1 MTIIHYRNCS
11 DIDIQFSDGTI
22 ANTTYYYFLKGSV
35 PNYNIPSYLGI
46 GYLGYGKYKSRKN
59 NIKTEEYIKWGSML
73 TRCYSEKLKERRNY
87 IECTVCDEW
96 HNFQNFAEWYNDH
109 KYYLPDVDVLDL
121 DKDIKIKITSP
132 IKRLHHQDY
141 DGKRVFIDISDNFGN
156 VFSTK
161 LDVGVHKD
169 IDIDQDELC
178 FDLGIDSNSV
188 TLLANSKEQICVEK
202 IKSLLKFGIT
212 STRYKDIF
220 DIYYLI
226 NKSDF
231 EKRRFLNYLDKLIFR
246 NELVEESNITELL
259 NSLKYTLS
267 NKKFKSMVNMA
278 KNNWLELSIDDTV
291 NSILDFISSLELV
304 EV

>member
-1 MTIIHYRNCS
+1 M
-11 DIDIQFSDGTI
+11 
-22 ANTTYYYFLKGSV
+22 
-35 PNYNIPSYLGI
+35 
-46 GYLGYGKYKSRKN
+46 
-59 NIKTEEYIKWGSML
+59 
-73 TRCYSEKLKERRNY
+73 
-87 IECTVCDEW
+87 
-96 HNFQNFAEWYNDH
+96 
-109 KYYLPDVDVLDL
+109 
-121 DKDIKIKITSP
+121 
-132 IKRLHHQDY
+132 
-141 DGKRVFIDISDNFGN
+141 
-156 VFSTK
+156 
-161 LDVGVHKD
+161 HKD

-226 NKSDF
+226 NKNDF
-231 EKRRFLNYLDKLIFR
+231 DKQRFLNYLDKLIFR
-246 NELVEESNITELL
+246 NYLIEENNITELQ
-259 NSLKYTLS
+259 NNLKYTLL
-267 NKKFKSMVNMA
+267 NKRFKSMVNMA

>member
-1 MTIIHYRNCS
+1 MAISKDIRRATQDL
-11 DIDIQFSDGTI
+11 DIDFI
-22 ANTTYYYFLKGSV
+22 
-35 PNYNIPSYLGI
+35 
-46 GYLGYGKYKSRKN
+46 R
-59 NIKTEEYIKWGSML
+59 
-73 TRCYSEKLKERRNY
+73 YSLDDSAIEAFIEKLN
-87 IECTVCDEW
+87 
-96 HNFQNFAEWYNDH
+96 
-109 KYYLPDVDVLDL
+109 

-169 IDIDQDELC
+169 IDIEQDELC

-231 EKRRFLNYLDKLIFR
+231 DKRRFLNYLDKLIFR
-246 NELVEESNITELL
+246 NELIEESNITELQ
-259 NSLKYTLS
+259 NNLKYTLS
-267 NKKFKSMVNMA
+267 NKRFKSMVNMA

>member
-1 MTIIHYRNCS
+1 MKTYTTALEKYSIAHISNVVGDVRPIKDIIKLAH
-11 DIDIQFSDGTI
+11 
-22 ANTTYYYFLKGSV
+22 
-35 PNYNIPSYLGI
+35 
-46 GYLGYGKYKSRKN
+46 KN
-59 NIKTEEYIKWGSML
+59 NILVLVDGAQSVPHLKVDVQDLDIDFI
-73 TRCYSEKLKERRNY
+73 RYSLDDSAIETFIEKLN
-87 IECTVCDEW
+87 
-96 HNFQNFAEWYNDH
+96 
-109 KYYLPDVDVLDL
+109 

-178 FDLGIDSNSV
+178 FDLGIESNSV
-188 TLLANSKEQICVEK
+188 ILLANSKEQICVEK

-231 EKRRFLNYLDKLIFR
+231 DKHRFFNYLDKLIFK
-246 NELVEESNITELL
+246 NELIEESNIRELH
-259 NSLKYTLS
+259 NNLKNTLS
-267 NKKFKSMVNMA
+267 NEKFKSMVNNA
-278 KNNWLELSIDDTV
+278 KNNWLEVSIDDTI